1 MYKRYF
7 KRVMDIFCS
16 LLAIIV
22 FSWLYIIVAV
32 CVRIKLGSPVIFAQ
46 ERPGKDGKIFK
57 VYKFRTMTN
66 KCDEKGELLP
76 DELRQTKFGTFLR
89 KMSLDEIPQA
99 FNILKGDMSIL
110 GPRPMMQEYLD
121 DCTEEELKRLSVR
134 PGLSGLAQVN
144 GRNDLPYKERFAL
157 DVEYIGN
164 ITFWGDVKLIFRTV
178 AKVFKSEGVQYD
190 ENIDKRM
197 VSESSFYH
205 TEHLQS
211 DEMKI
216 MERHS

>member
-1 MYKRYF
+1 M
-7 KRVMDIFCS
+7 MDIFCS

-46 ERPGKDGKIFK
+46 ERPGKDGKVFK

>member
-1 MYKRYF
+1 M
-7 KRVMDIFCS
+7 MDIFCS

>member
-46 ERPGKDGKIFK
+46 ERPGKDGKVFK

>member
-1 MYKRYF
+1 M
-7 KRVMDIFCS
+7 MDIFCS

-110 GPRPMMQEYLD
+110 GPRPMLQEYLD

-164 ITFWGDVKLIFRTV
+164 ITFLGDVKLIFRTV

-205 TEHLQS
+205 TEHLQN
-211 DEMKI
+211 DEIKI
-216 MERHS
+216 MGRHS